1 MIENEDV
8 GEALAE
14 SGDVH
19 ETVKRE
25 KPEKTPEDLAAIAY
39 LDRLRTGE
47 GETMPTNLPLAC
59 VVKVVA
65 YEEVP
70 KANDRYALATLLGPA
85 GRTWKMCIQRY
96 YLEKG
101 MRALFVSG
109 DAAMPNT
116 DRFRNRE
123 FAKVKLRVFRFGF
136 GVKEARLLPIVS
148 RNIYYYNCG
157 LLYPLDEFPELKG
170 VRTGTVCAV
179 KLGIEQAYDLRRLA
193 AMPKPK
199 KSAVFVPGRRRA

>member
-1 MIENEDV
+1 MEEEI
-8 GEALAE
+8 AE
-14 SGDVH
+14 EEGRNPAK
-19 ETVKRE
+19 EKRT

-39 LDRLRTGE
+39 LDRLRSGE
-47 GETMPTNLPLAC
+47 GETMPMNLPLAC

-85 GRTWKMCIQRY
+85 GRTWKMCINRY

-116 DRFRNRE
+116 DRFRNRDV
-123 FAKVKLRVFRFGF
+123 AKVKLRVFRFGF
-136 GVKEARLLPIVS
+136 GVKETRLLPIVS

-170 VRTGTVCAV
+170 VRTGTVCAER
-179 KLGIEQAYDLRRLA
+179 LGIEKVYELRRLA

-199 KSAVFVPGRRRA
+199 KGSVFVPGRS

>member
-1 MIENEDV
+1 MEEEI
-8 GEALAE
+8 AE
-14 SGDVH
+14 EEGRNPAK
-19 ETVKRE
+19 EKRE

-39 LDRLRTGE
+39 LDRLRSGE
-47 GETMPTNLPLAC
+47 GETMPMNLPLAC

-85 GRTWKMCIQRY
+85 GRTWKMCINRY
-96 YLEKG
+96 YMEEG

-116 DRFRNRE
+116 DRFRNRDV
-123 FAKVKLRVFRFGF
+123 AKVKLRVFRFGF

-170 VRTGTVCAV
+170 VRTGTVCAT
-179 KLGIEQAYDLRRLA
+179 KLGIEKVYDLRRLV
-193 AMPKPK
+193 AMPKTK
-199 KSAVFVPGRRRA
+199 KGSVFVPGGQ

>member
-1 MIENEDV
+1 MEEEI
-8 GEALAE
+8 AE
-14 SGDVH
+14 EEGRNPAK
-19 ETVKRE
+19 EKRE

-39 LDRLRTGE
+39 LDRLRSGE
-47 GETMPTNLPLAC
+47 GETMPMNLPLAC

-85 GRTWKMCIQRY
+85 GRTWKMCINRY
-96 YLEKG
+96 YMEEG

-116 DRFRNRE
+116 DRFRNRDV
-123 FAKVKLRVFRFGF
+123 AKVKLRVFRFGF

-170 VRTGTVCAV
+170 VRTGTVCAT
-179 KLGIEQAYDLRRLA
+179 KLGIEKVYDLRRLA
-193 AMPKPK
+193 AMPKTK
-199 KSAVFVPGRRRA
+199 KGSVFVPGGQ

>member
-1 MIENEDV
+1 M
-8 GEALAE
+8 AE
-14 SGDVH
+14 EIAEEEGRNPAK
-19 ETVKRE
+19 EKRE

-39 LDRLRTGE
+39 LDRLRSGE
-47 GETMPTNLPLAC
+47 GETMPMNLPLAC

-85 GRTWKMCIQRY
+85 GRTWKMCINRY

-116 DRFRNRE
+116 DRFRNRDA
-123 FAKVKLRVFRFGF
+123 AKVKLRVFRFGF
-136 GVKEARLLPIVS
+136 GVKETRLLPIVS

-170 VRTGTVCAV
+170 VRTGTVCAER
-179 KLGIEQAYDLRRLA
+179 LGIEKVYELRRLA

-199 KSAVFVPGRRRA
+199 KGSVFVPGRS